1 MVNPINLRRDDFVK
15 YSDGS
20 SMFDVILERLLI
32 PRDKQKIVFEITFL
46 IESFNYI
53 RARRENSRLI
63 NRQWLYKVE
72 SRD

>member
-32 PRDKQKIVFEITFL
+32 PRDKQKIVFEITFQV
-46 IESFNYI
+46 ESFDYVG
-53 RARRENSRLI
+53 ARRHNGRLI
-63 NRQWLYKVE
+63 NRKWLYTVE